1 MSSSEFCESLYL
13 FEDDE
18 VVSII
23 FHKMF
28 YKKFDLIINDHLL
41 YKKLLNNYFRIVNEI
56 LLLNLL
62 VLP

>member
-28 YKKFDLIINDHLL
+28 YKMFYKKFDLIINVHLL
-41 YKKLLNNYFRIVNEI
+41 YKK
-56 LLLNLL
+56 
-62 VLP
+62 